1 MAIEPSDQQLQKH
14 LFRDAR
20 TTPIIA
26 MNLLKY
32 RSMAA
37 YPADWKGP
45 RGTGREAYGRYGV
58 VAVQTFT
65 RLGARIVA
73 AGPVEGVFIGEVG
86 DEGWDDFVAVH
97 YPSRR
102 AFEAMVADPVY
113 AESHVHRQAGLEK
126 SVVLFCAAGFVAG

>member
-1 MAIEPSDQQLQKH
+1 MAIEPNDTQIVSQLTG
-14 LFRDAR
+14 DAR

-32 RSMAA
+32 RAEA
-37 YPADWKGP
+37 QYPADWTGP
-45 RGTGREAYGRYGV
+45 RGTGREAYGRYGI

-73 AGPVEGVFIGEVG
+73 AGPVEGVFIGEAG

-102 AFEAMVADPVY
+102 TFEAMVADPIY
-113 AESHVHRQAGLEK
+113 AASHVHRQAGLEK
-126 SVVLFCAAGFVAG
+126 SVVLFCGAAFVVG